1 MDREITDFI
10 SEEKAKKL
18 LKKMF
23 NQEFSVLVEDIEKLK
38 AELQK
43 RDEVENC
50 LREQIRYYQALL
62 FGKKSEKRIYQP
74 DSGPVQPELD
84 FGDHE
89 TSEEKPE
96 TSLPE
101 EAETVEVKGHT
112 RRKRNKALSDDL
124 PVVEEIVDIPESE
137 KLCKCGCKLHEIGR
151 ETSDHLEYFPSRKV
165 IIRYVYPKYACRHCE
180 GTATE
185 GERPAVVKAETRE
198 QLIPKSFATASLL
211 AYIIVSKFND
221 SLPLYRLSR
230 MLEREGIKL
239 GRATMSNWILK
250 MAPMLKPMAEL
261 FHEHLMK
268 SPVLHFD
275 ETYFQVNKE
284 VGKAASTKSYMWV
297 MCSGR
302 GSPPT
307 ILYNYSPSRAQTV
320 FCSLIS
326 DYRGY
331 LMSDGYA
338 VYKTTDRP
346 DSGIVHLCCMA
357 HARRKFSDALKSL
370 EKSSVKPDDIRSSI
384 ATQVINMIA
393 RLYAV
398 EKKIREAE
406 NYGCPMTAEEIRE
419 LRQKR
424 AEPVLTEMKEKMR
437 EWKEKVTPKSKTG
450 EAVSYFLNHYEQLT
464 KYITDGRLPIDNNI
478 AENSI
483 RPFTLGRKNWLFND
497 TVKGAEA
504 AAIMFSIIR
513 TAVANGLEPYW
524 YMRYLLDNLIKLK
537 SKEDLEAF
545 IPQNVTKDVLNAYK
559 EEKLAYEKAIIA
571 KI

>member
-10 SEEKAKKL
+10 TEEKAKEL
-18 LKKMF
+18 LNKIV
-23 NQEFSVLVEDIEKLK
+23 NQEFSVLVQDIKTLK

-43 RDEVENC
+43 RDEVENR

-62 FGKKSEKRIYQP
+62 FGKKSEKKIYQP

-89 TSEEKPE
+89 PSEEKTE
-96 TSLPE
+96 TSLQE
-101 EAETVEVKGHT
+101 EPETVEVKGHT

-124 PVVEEIVDIPESE
+124 PVVEEIIDIPESE
-137 KLCKCGCKLHEIGR
+137 KLCKCGCKLQEIGR

-180 GTATE
+180 GTSTE
-185 GERPAVVKAETRE
+185 GERPTVVKAETRE

-211 AYIIVSKFND
+211 AYIIISKFND
-221 SLPLYRLSR
+221 SLPLYRLSK
-230 MLEREGIKL
+230 MLEREGVKL
-239 GRATMSNWILK
+239 GRATMSNWILRI
-250 MAPMLKPMAEL
+250 APLLKPMTDI
-261 FHEHLMK
+261 FHENLME

-307 ILYNYSPSRAQTV
+307 ILYNYSPTRAQTV
-320 FCSLIS
+320 FCNLIR

-346 DSGIVHLCCMA
+346 GSGIVHLCCMA

-370 EKSSVKPDDIRSSI
+370 EKSCIKQDDIRSSI
-384 ATQVINMIA
+384 ATQAINMIA

-398 EKKIREAE
+398 EKTIREAE
-406 NYGCPMTAEEIRE
+406 NNGSRMTAEEIRK
-419 LRQKR
+419 LRQQK
-424 AEPVLTEMKEKMR
+424 AEPVLTEIKEKME
-437 EWKEKVTPKSKTG
+437 EWKKKVTPKSKTG
-450 EAVSYFLNHYEQLT
+450 EAVNYFLNHYEQL
-464 KYITDGRLPIDNNI
+464 KLYITDGRLPIDNNI

-513 TAVANGLEPYW
+513 TAIANGLEPYW

-537 SKEDLEAF
+537 SKEDFEAF
-545 IPQNVTKDVLNAYK
+545 IPQNVTKDMLNAYK
-559 EEKLAYEKAIIA
+559 EEKLDYEKSIMANL
-571 KI
+571 

>member
-1 MDREITDFI
+1 MDSEITDLI
-10 SEEKAKKL
+10 TEEKAKEL
-18 LKKMF
+18 LNKIA
-23 NQEFSVLVEDIEKLK
+23 NQEFSVLVQDIKNLK

-43 RDEVENC
+43 RDEIENR
-50 LREQIRYYQALL
+50 LREQVRYLQALL
-62 FGKKSEKRIYQP
+62 FGKKSEKKIYMP
-74 DSGPVQPELD
+74 DSAPVQPELD

-96 TSLPE
+96 TSLTE
-101 EAETVEVKGHT
+101 EPETVEVKGHT

-124 PVVEEIVDIPESE
+124 PVVEEIIDIPESE
-137 KLCKCGCKLHEIGR
+137 KLCKCGCKLQEIGR
-151 ETSDHLEYFPSRKV
+151 ETSDHLEYFPARKV

-185 GERPAVVKAETRE
+185 GERPTVVKAETRE

-211 AYIIVSKFND
+211 AYLIVSKFND
-221 SLPLYRLSR
+221 SLPLYRLSK
-230 MLEREGIKL
+230 MLEREGVML

-250 MAPMLKPMAEL
+250 IAPKLKPLTEL
-261 FHEHLMK
+261 FHEYLMK

-307 ILYNYSPSRAQTV
+307 ILYNYSPTRAQTI
-320 FCSLIS
+320 FCNLIR

-331 LMSDGYA
+331 LMSDGYI
-338 VYKTTDRP
+338 VYKSTDKP
-346 DSGIVHLCCMA
+346 GSGIIHLCCMA

-370 EKSSVKPDDIRSSI
+370 GKKGLKQDDIRSSI
-384 ATQVINMIA
+384 ATQAINMIA
-393 RLYAV
+393 RLYKT

-406 NYGCPMTAEEIRE
+406 DKGSPMTAEEIYE
-419 LRQKR
+419 LRQLEEK
-424 AEPVLTEMKEKMR
+424 PVLIEIKEKMK
-437 EWKEKVTPKSKTG
+437 EWKEKVTPKSMTG
-450 EAVSYFLNHYEQLT
+450 EAVNYFLNHYELLT

-513 TAVANGLEPYW
+513 TSVANGLEPYW
-524 YMRYLLDNLIKLK
+524 YMRYLLDNLINLK
-537 SKEDLEAF
+537 SKEDFEAF
-545 IPQNVTKDVLNAYK
+545 IPQNVTKEMLNEYK
-559 EEKLAYEKAIIA
+559 EEKIAYEKSIMANL
-571 KI
+571 

>member
-10 SEEKAKKL
+10 TEEKAKEL
-18 LKKMF
+18 LNKIT
-23 NQEFSVLVEDIEKLK
+23 NQEFSVLVEDIKKLK
-38 AELQK
+38 SALQK
-43 RDEVENC
+43 SQETNEL

-62 FGKKSEKRIYQP
+62 FGKKSEKKIYQP

-101 EAETVEVKGHT
+101 EPEMVEVKGHT

-124 PVVEEIVDIPESE
+124 PVIEEIIDIPESE
-137 KLCKCGCKLHEIGR
+137 KLCKCGCKLQEIGR
-151 ETSDHLEYFPSRKV
+151 ETSDHLEYFPARKI

-180 GTATE
+180 GTETE
-185 GERPAVVKAETRE
+185 GERPTVVKAETRE

-221 SLPLYRLSR
+221 SLPLYRLSK
-230 MLEREGIKL
+230 MMEREGVKL

-250 MAPMLKPMAEL
+250 IAPLLKPLSEL
-261 FHEHLMK
+261 FHEYLMK

-284 VGKAASTKSYMWV
+284 VGRAASTKSYMWV

-307 ILYNYSPSRAQTV
+307 ILYNYSPTRAQNI
-320 FCSLIS
+320 FCNLIK

-331 LMSDGYA
+331 LMSDGYI
-338 VYKTTDRP
+338 VYKSTDKP
-346 DSGIVHLCCMA
+346 GSGITHLCCMA

-370 EKSSVKPDDIRSSI
+370 GKKGLKQDDIRSSI
-384 ATQVINMIA
+384 ATQAINMIA
-393 RLYAV
+393 RLYKT
-398 EKKIREAE
+398 EKKIRDAE
-406 NYGCPMTAEEIRE
+406 DKGSPMTAEEIRK
-419 LRQKR
+419 LRQLEEK
-424 AEPVLTEMKEKMR
+424 PVLIEIKEKMK
-437 EWKEKVTPKSKTG
+437 EWKEKVTPKSMTG
-450 EAVSYFLNHYEQLT
+450 EAVNYFLNHYEQLT
-464 KYITDGRLPIDNNI
+464 KYVTDGRLPIDNNI

-537 SKEDLEAF
+537 SKDDFEAF
-545 IPQNVTKDVLNAYK
+545 IPQNVTKDTLNAYK
-559 EEKLAYEKAIIA
+559 EEKMAYERSIMANL
-571 KI
+571 